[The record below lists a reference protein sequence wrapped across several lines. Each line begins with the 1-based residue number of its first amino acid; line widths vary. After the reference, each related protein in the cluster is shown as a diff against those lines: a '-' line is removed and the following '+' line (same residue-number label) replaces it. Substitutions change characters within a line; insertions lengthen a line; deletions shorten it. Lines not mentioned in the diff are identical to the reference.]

1 MIILNMTNKKKSR
14 RLKSI
19 NCNPGI
25 KNKTIKKGSC
35 MTKKSLLEL
44 KKSFNE
50 NHKDNKIYAH
60 KPKDIWRELK
70 NKIKD
75 CNREDCWLKELNDKT
90 RKELLSEQ
98 LFAPKQPSKWKDHPN
113 TWLSNVDILKVL
125 KQYEGAYPEF
135 EFIGPTPIDFD
146 SKPEVY
152 NNQCVWKDL
161 CAFNLKDKI
170 GKKKKIGIIFNLD
183 KHNEPGSHWTSLF
196 IDLEKDFVFYLDSAG
211 DKMPGE
217 VDVLVKRIIEQGL
230 YLDIPKKMTFYEN
243 YPFVHQEENT
253 ECGMYSLYFIITML
267 TNKKKDVEFK
277 TISDKI
283 NYFLKT
289 KIKDDEA
296 FNYRKI
302 YFNVI

>member
-267 TNKKKDVEFK
+267 TNKKKGVEFK

>member
-44 KKSFNE
+44 KKSFND

-75 CNREDCWLKELNDKT
+75 CNREDCWLKELKDKT

>member
-1 MIILNMTNKKKSR
+1 MTNKKKSR

-44 KKSFNE
+44 KKSFND

>member
-1 MIILNMTNKKKSR
+1 MTNKKKSR

-90 RKELLSEQ
+90 RRELLREQ
-98 LFAPKQPSKWKDHPN
+98 LFVPKQPSKWKDHPN

>member
-1 MIILNMTNKKKSR
+1 MTNKKKSR

-35 MTKKSLLEL
+35 MTKESLLEL

-152 NNQCVWKDL
+152 NNQCVWKEL
-161 CAFNLKDKI
+161 CAFNLKGKI

-267 TNKKKDVEFK
+267 TNKKK
-277 TISDKI
+277 
-283 NYFLKT
+283 
-289 KIKDDEA
+289 
-296 FNYRKI
+296 RR
-302 YFNVI
+302 

>member
-253 ECGMYSLYFIITML
+253 ECGMYSLYFIINML

>member
-1 MIILNMTNKKKSR
+1 MTNKKKSR

-50 NHKDNKIYAH
+50 NHKDNKIYAY

>member
-90 RKELLSEQ
+90 RRELLREQ
-98 LFAPKQPSKWKDHPN
+98 LFVPKQPSKWKDHPN

-125 KQYEGAYPEF
+125 KQYGDAYPEF